1 MKSDMLPLQP
11 KNLPIAKRGRLS
23 AAHRKALQKGPD
35 LQHGGGLIVS
45 SGTVLD
51 GQNEHHAG
59 LFPNVANNPVIANPI
74 TPQPAKLMT
83 QGLPEAAR
91 VFVRGNP
98 GVHLVE
104 NFPLH

>member
-1 MKSDMLPLQP
+1 M
-11 KNLPIAKRGRLS
+11 
-23 AAHRKALQKGPD
+23 
-35 LQHGGGLIVS
+35 QHGGGLIVS

-51 GQNEHHAG
+51 DQNEHHTA
-59 LFPNVANNPVIANPI
+59 LFPNVANNPVIANPL

-98 GVHLVE
+98 GVHVVE
-104 NFPLH
+104 NFPLHCPVNGLQVFFNPWVVFNRPSQGFCATD